1 MAKLSAHDV
10 LDTMPGA
17 NGEIWNVVNAIR
29 NDDSYLRD
37 NIPTANMDNV
47 LAVGAG
53 LLGNETVQ
61 NAFIGSLI
69 NRIAKV
75 IIQRVSL
82 TNPLAMFKKGPFRN
96 GYTIEQIFV
105 DICRAHKYNPDVAE
119 TEVFKREIPNVKVL
133 FHQVNRED
141 FYKQTISQ
149 DQLKQAF
156 TSWDGV
162 TSLVTGIIN
171 AMYNSNNV
179 DEYAYMKSLFSNY
192 ASKNYFTMVK
202 VPEPK
207 DADSARSFLTT
218 VKAYSNRLTFPSN
231 QYNALGVTTQ
241 TDKSDQYLFMNSDID
256 ALADVNVLAQAFNM
270 SRAEFMGHQHLID
283 DLPGLPAG
291 LSVAGILTDRD
302 FFQVYDQTQEMTN
315 QWNGEGLYWNYWYHV
330 WQVMSVSRFSPAI
343 IFVYG
348 DDSVIPTVSSVIVS
362 PTIANIS
369 KGRSLQ
375 YSALVK
381 TTIKGT
387 DTSVTWS
394 VTGASSSDTKI
405 ATDGT
410 LTVGADETAKQLTI
424 VATTVAKNGT
434 GDTAKAVTG
443 YAYATVRD

>member
-231 QYNALGVTTQ
+231 RYNALGVTTQ
-241 TDKSDQYLFMNSDID
+241 TDKADQYLFMNSDID

-283 DLPGLPAG
+283 DLPGLPSG

-381 TTIKGT
+381 TTVKGT

-424 VATTVAKNGT
+424 VATTVAKNGSS
-434 GDTAKAVTG
+434 DSAKAVTG